1 MAIMGDPGECPSGY
15 SEKYIDILALPDLSA
30 NSKIF
35 SPLPSSNLNGPDVA
49 ALVRGGKKYRR
60 LPFVIEGVAAVTSQA
75 ASDLPISCFEDDDLR
90 RHRSAILS

>member
-1 MAIMGDPGECPSGY
+1 MAISGDPGEWPPGY
-15 SEKYIDILALPDLSA
+15 SEEYILGLPDLSA

-35 SPLPSSNLNGPDVA
+35 SPLPSSNLNGPDLA

-60 LPFVIEGVAAVTSQA
+60 LPFVIGGAAGGDF
-75 ASDLPISCFEDDDLR
+75 SDLPISCLEDDDLR